1 MKIPIYFARRFVA
14 GETAEEAINAVKK
27 INQDGITATLDLL
40 GENVSTHAQADEA
53 VHEYARLFDLITE
66 SGVKSGVSLK
76 LTQLGLDLGEQKC
89 IERMDAILTDAKK
102 HNLFVRIDM
111 EGSIYTE
118 LTIHV
123 FQDLLARHN
132 NVGLVL
138 QAYLHR
144 SANDA
149 KTFGRQRASI
159 RVCKGAYKES
169 PSIAFQKMSDIRENY
184 KTMVKDL
191 LLAGSK
197 IGIATHD
204 EELIEWAKNFTTQN
218 KISKTQ
224 FEFQMLYGLR
234 RNKAKE
240 LAKEGYRVRSY
251 VPYGTHW
258 FPYFS
263 RRLRERKENIFFV
276 LKSLILD

>member
-14 GETAEEAINAVKK
+14 GETAEQAIEAVKK
-27 INQDGITATLDLL
+27 INEDGITATLDLL
-40 GENVSTHAQADEA
+40 GENVSTHQQADEA
-53 VHEYARLFDLITE
+53 VEEYDRLSQLITN
-66 SGVKSGVSLK
+66 SHIKSGVSLK
-76 LTQLGLDLGEQKC
+76 LTQLGLDLGKEKC
-89 IERMDAILTDAKK
+89 IERMDVILQKAKD

-111 EGSIYTE
+111 EGSSYTQI
-118 LTIHV
+118 TIDV
-123 FQDLLARHN
+123 FQDLLKRHD

-144 SANDA
+144 SASDA
-149 KTFGRQRASI
+149 LQFAQQHASI
-159 RVCKGAYKES
+159 RVCKGAYKE
-169 PSIAFQKMSDIRENY
+169 PASIAYQSMKEIRENY
-184 KTMVKDL
+184 KDMVTTL
-191 LLAGSK
+191 LLKGSK

-204 EELIEWAKNFTTQN
+204 DELINWAK
-218 KISKTQ
+218 KITSEKNIPKSQ

-234 RNKAKE
+234 RNKARE
-240 LAKEGYRVRSY
+240 LAREGYRVRSY

-276 LKSLILD
+276 LKSLIAD